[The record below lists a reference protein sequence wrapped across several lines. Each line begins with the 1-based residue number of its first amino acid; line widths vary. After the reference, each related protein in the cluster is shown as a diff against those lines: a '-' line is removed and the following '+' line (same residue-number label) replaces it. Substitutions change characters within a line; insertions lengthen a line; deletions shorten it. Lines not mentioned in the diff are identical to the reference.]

1 MTQQTR
7 LNMRIP
13 EVKTFFFGLLKTRS
27 MQSLVV
33 HKSDLT
39 RGSLWI
45 TDVCE
50 DLFFGLH
57 LTFRKYGSFNVTN
70 LTFSITLV
78 RLRTTD
84 LNNIS
89 ALFLITK
96 TSLIIY

>member
-7 LNMRIP
+7 LNMWIP

-27 MQSLVV
+27 IQSLVV

-50 DLFFGLH
+50 DLF
-57 LTFRKYGSFNVTN
+57 
-70 LTFSITLV
+70 LV
-78 RLRTTD
+78 
-84 LNNIS
+84 
-89 ALFLITK
+89 F
-96 TSLIIY
+96 TSLSANMGRLTSQI

>member
-7 LNMRIP
+7 LNMWIP

-27 MQSLVV
+27 IQSLVV

-70 LTFSITLV
+70 LTFSITVV